1 MHALREH
8 TTNQLTEE
16 SGGAMHRPISSWHIL
31 AVVGKATCSHLSV
44 RFTLRNPSCTFPQPV
59 QLHPA
64 GHLACTATAGPV
76 SHNTKTC
83 VHTSRTQPVQL
94 HPAGRLASTASAGPA
109 SHDTRTRVRISR
121 LCHPR
126 TIGRNGSSRRLAL
139 AGRCG

>member
-64 GHLACTATAGPV
+64 G
-76 SHNTKTC
+76 
-83 VHTSRTQPVQL
+83 
-94 HPAGRLASTASAGPA
+94 RLASTASAGPA